1 MNVDQLNARAEGRLA
16 GLVGLEVL
24 EATQTRIRGALVVRP
39 ELQAPTGFLHTA
51 TIIAMLDTLAG
62 YGAGMNM
69 PDRAIG
75 FTTIEVS
82 SSFFGTAREGR
93 VIGEAVPI
101 HRGSTTQVWSAN
113 CWREG
118 DNKEIAVF
126 RCTQM
131 VLYPQRRGDHKED

>member
-1 MNVDQLNARAEGRLA
+1 MNVEQLNARAEGRLA
-16 GLVGLEVL
+16 GLVGLDVI
-24 EATQTRIRGALVVRP
+24 EASSTRIRGALTVRP

-62 YGAGMNM
+62 YGASMNI
-69 PDRAIG
+69 PDRSIG

-82 SSFFGTAREGR
+82 SSFFGAAREGR

-101 HRGSTTQVWSAN
+101 HRGSTTQIWSAN
-113 CWREG
+113 CWRES

-131 VLYPQRRGDHKED
+131 VLYPPRRGEPKEE

>member
-1 MNVDQLNARAEGRLA
+1 MNVEQLNARDKDRLA

-24 EATQTRIRGALVVRP
+24 EANPMRIRGAISVTP
-39 ELQAPTGFLHTA
+39 QLQTATGFLHTA
-51 TIIAMLDTLAG
+51 SIIALLDTLSG
-62 YGAGMNM
+62 YGVNMNL
-69 PDRAIG
+69 PSAAIG
-75 FTTIEVS
+75 FTTIDVS
-82 SSFFGTAREGR
+82 SSFFGTAKEGR

-118 DNKEIAVF
+118 DSKEIAVF

-131 VLYPQRRGDHKED
+131 ILYPVRREEDTAS